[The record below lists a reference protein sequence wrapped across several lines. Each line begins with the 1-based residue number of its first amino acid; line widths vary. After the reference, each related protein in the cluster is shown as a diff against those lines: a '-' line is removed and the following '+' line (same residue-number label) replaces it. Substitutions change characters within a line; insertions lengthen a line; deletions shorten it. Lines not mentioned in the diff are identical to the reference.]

1 MTLPDAPRRRVN
13 YFEGRLL
20 SADDF
25 RDEQQAGRERSWLHN
40 RMLHGSGVVEGLDVS
55 VDGDVVVVSPGMA
68 IDAVGREIVLTER
81 AGVDGSA
88 VTPDSHGRVHLAVA
102 WDEVPDDEVVGPD
115 GPVPGH
121 YVERPRLALFESGA
135 GGPDSAGVVLARVHR
150 AGAVLVADGSVR
162 RHVRR
167 SGHGDR

>member
-20 SADDF
+20 SADDL
-25 RDEQQAGRERSWLHN
+25 RAEQQSARERAWLHN
-40 RMLHGSGVVEGLDVS
+40 RMLHGSGVVSGLDVT
-55 VDGDVVVVSPGMA
+55 VEGDDIVVSPGMA
-68 IDAVGREIVLTER
+68 IDGLGREIVLGESLCL
-81 AGVDGSA
+81 DGSGVVA
-88 VTPDSHGRVHLAVA
+88 SSHGRVHLAVS
-102 WDEVPDDEVVGPD
+102 WGEEPDDVVIGPE

-121 YVERPRLALFESGA
+121 FVERPRLVLFESVA
-135 GGPDSAGVVLARVHR
+135 GGPGEDGVVLARVHR
-150 AGAVLVADGSVR
+150 AGVALVADGSVR